1 MDVEPQEKEKVV
13 KRARGRRCRS
23 GGGGNRA
30 TVRVVDVD
38 DDRVAGLTIGAERE
52 ETVGA
57 CNLIN

>member
-1 MDVEPQEKEKVV
+1 
-13 KRARGRRCRS
+13 
-23 GGGGNRA
+23 
-30 TVRVVDVD
+30 VRVVDVD